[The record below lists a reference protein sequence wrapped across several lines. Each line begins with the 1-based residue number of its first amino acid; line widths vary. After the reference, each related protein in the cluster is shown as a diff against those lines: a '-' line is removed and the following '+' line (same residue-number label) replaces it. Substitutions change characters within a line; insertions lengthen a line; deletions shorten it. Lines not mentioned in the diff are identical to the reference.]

1 MKNIIAFIFIAMLIV
16 IVTLSMGG
24 CAPARVLYHELPTE
38 QSESALVKQ
47 GSILNKKPI
56 IGKGYELIVYGK
68 IETKVTKPDGTI
80 VEIKTMKSSFLEKM
94 LGWMTILKPNSVGV
108 GK

>member
-1 MKNIIAFIFIAMLIV
+1 MYKEILLIGLTGL
-16 IVTLSMGG
+16 TLYG
-24 CAPARVLYHELPTE
+24 CTPARVLYHELPTE

-94 LGWMTILKPNSVGV
+94 LGWMTVLKPNNVGV